1 MFTAKR
7 AACLINNFN
16 LTFPA
21 PVNTLHA
28 AVPFRG
34 GVFCCK
40 DSWNCVLFTFDNVIV
55 ASNIIA
61 VTAQYS
67 NPTTIPQGATTSRCS
82 PPILYII
89 PMHIKKIKGIGSL
102 NRLDFARVF
111 IPSEV
116 LENSI
121 LDKTLRTP

>member
-1 MFTAKR
+1 MFLRILSLLEVVLLLQMDKCLTVIQVYVKIYNDDINVHCQER

-34 GVFCCK
+34 GFFCCK
-40 DSWNCVLFTFDNVIV
+40 DSWTCVLFTFDNVII

-67 NPTTIPQGATTSRCS
+67 NSTAIPQGSTTSR
-82 PPILYII
+82 L
-89 PMHIKKIKGIGSL
+89 KK
-102 NRLDFARVF
+102 
-111 IPSEV
+111 
-116 LENSI
+116 
-121 LDKTLRTP
+121 